1 MSQQP
6 YAIPIIAAGALVAFS
21 IWITAPK
28 DRYLIAAGDNL
39 AWRVEKRTG
48 KISVCKIANFEVAPI
63 CSPFG
68 DNSLESAKAEYSAL
82 KAFKAEMREL
92 DKELADLPS
101 EETPAK
107 P

>member
-6 YAIPIIAAGALVAFS
+6 YSIPIIAAGALVALS

-28 DRYLIAAGDNL
+28 DRFLIAAGDDV

-48 KISVCKIANFEVAPI
+48 RISGCKIANFEVAPI

-68 DNSLESAKAEYSAL
+68 ENTLESAQAQYSAF
-82 KAFKAEMREL
+82 KALKAEMRKL

-101 EETPAK
+101 EETPPK